1 MGPLLPHWLIM
12 WYLVNAIISLQTFI
26 KYTLFGVTIYQRKRQ
41 QLCYLQI
48 TKKMTFVLCTT
59 NTVVVHLNKLDYVC
73 FTVCLLVFAMDK
85 HKS

>member
-48 TKKMTFVLCTT
+48 TMKITFVLCTT
-59 NTVVVHLNKLDYVC
+59 NTVVHLNKLDYVC
-73 FTVCLLVFAMDK
+73 LLVFAMAK